1 MKFIASI
8 KDENLKKTT
17 YLFLDEEGRTAGC
30 TYHEGNLTKVD
41 DSIKD
46 FFSLFPWQMKMKY

>member
-1 MKFIASI
+1 MKFIVSI

-30 TYHEGNLTKVD
+30 TYHEGNPVSYTHLT
-41 DSIKD
+41 
-46 FFSLFPWQMKMKY
+46 LPTNCT